1 VGGEDV
7 AGTDVDG
14 AEDTVGSPGGS
25 SSDIA

>member
-14 AEDTVGSPGGS
+14 AEDAVGPPGGS
-25 SSDIA
+25 CSEIA